1 MSGRPAGFS
10 AAEGLVEDDGD
21 EGAVGASS
29 GLSLLPHA
37 LADLSRV
44 LGAKLEPFALG
55 PASAAIAK
63 ELATLPQAGQRSGVG
78 PLQDTSTDSPRAEAG
93 AGGGIGLVLVDR
105 SLDLATPCMHS
116 EHVLDL
122 LMSCLDRPL
131 VPGPAGTAGG
141 QAGQAGARLR

>member
-1 MSGRPAGFS
+1 
-10 AAEGLVEDDGD
+10 
-21 EGAVGASS
+21 VGAST

-63 ELATLPQAGQRSGVG
+63 ELATLPQAGQRSSGLG
-78 PLQDTSTDSPRAEAG
+78 PLQDASTDSPRAEGG

-131 VPGPAGTAGG
+131 LPGPAGAAGG
-141 QAGQAGARLR
+141 QPGPAGAALR